1 MINYREHGTPP
12 WRWHTGEMTENISQK
27 NFFFFFWEKVKNK
40 FWRTFIITR
49 EYDDFILYL
58 HVDFA
63 FGVANKYCVKT
74 YFERSW
80 FCILLR
86 NVFLIFVCVLL
97 FGFFFVVNNLCAFY
111 NCLQIEDLNLKFEK
125 KRKTTQKNLQNFITI
140 LMNRFHSSKEKNTF
154 FEKIKSESIYH
165 QDKRN
170 PNSLWLF
177 WRQLVMNQSKTRFHR
192 PRRSPFGFFFLAS
205 IRLLPGSRLEKL
217 QEKIWMQNW

>member
-1 MINYREHGTPP
+1 
-12 WRWHTGEMTENISQK
+12 MTQE
-27 NFFFFFWEKVKNK
+27 F
-40 FWRTFIITR
+40 
-49 EYDDFILYL
+49 DDFILYL
-58 HVDFA
+58 HVDFV
-63 FGVANKYCVKT
+63 FGVANKYCVKM

-97 FGFFFVVNNLCAFY
+97 FGFFFVVDNLCAFY

-125 KRKTTQKNLQNFITI
+125 KRKTTQKKNLQNFMTI
-140 LMNRFHSSKEKNTF
+140 LMNKFHSSKEKNTF

-170 PNSLWLF
+170 PNCLWLF

-192 PRRSPFGFFFLAS
+192 ARRSPFVFGINKVAARKSTRKITGKNLNA
-205 IRLLPGSRLEKL
+205 KL
-217 QEKIWMQNW
+217 IKKETNLNLKHCLVKVQSLNLTFIYLQG